1 VKEVPILR
9 RLIELDK
16 DRRDLAFTLAQ
27 QYGSLL
33 PDVLDILEIFEWDN
47 GKASAALAARRI
59 PSGGRLSDH
68 VNSKNTDQGRS

>member
-1 VKEVPILR
+1 LR

-16 DRRDLAFTLAQ
+16 ARRDLAFTLAH

-47 GKASAALAARRI
+47 GKASAALAARRT

-68 VNSKNTDQGRS
+68 VNSKNTDRGRS